1 MHNSLIPHAHW
12 PSEVKGFQGWG
23 VRHFDNDTGEEKRYD
38 VLSGNRVLLVPA
50 LVAFLGMEQ
59 VSDGEESGKEH
70 AAETA
75 RICAIRSGSTL
86 FGGGMGRSIEMNV
99 GEISKRLRMCTEF
112 LHFRATGDQRYCPA
126 GPRDASSKIAC
137 ISLSG
142 RARES
147 TNDS

>member
-59 VSDGEESGKEH
+59 VSDGEESGRSMLRRQREYVPY
-70 AAETA
+70 AQGVLFSAE
-75 RICAIRSGSTL
+75 GW
-86 FGGGMGRSIEMNV
+86 
-99 GEISKRLRMCTEF
+99 GEALR
-112 LHFRATGDQRYCPA
+112 
-126 GPRDASSKIAC
+126 
-137 ISLSG
+137 
-142 RARES
+142 
-147 TNDS
+147 